1 VNPLMGLALAPAE
14 QPSLDDL
21 ERIGLHIDQEKPQP
35 ILRRRQ
41 RTILVGRVPPGG
53 ARLPL
58 EAPVGHVA
66 LERRLKAGDQRLK
79 LVHGETGQSQDLRRA
94 GLEIGEPSRA
104 HNSGLLSLEAPYT
117 LNRDELSY
125 VHLTKWPDCTIVCP
139 WCSPRKTSRPGWT
152 HN

>member
-1 VNPLMGLALAPAE
+1 MGRALAHAE

-21 ERIGLHIDQEKPQP
+21 ERIGLQRDQENQQP

-41 RTILVGRVPPGG
+41 RTVLVGRIPPGG
-53 ARLPL
+53 ARFPI

-66 LERRLKAGDQRLK
+66 LERGLKGWDQRLK
-79 LVHGETGQSQDLRRA
+79 LVHGETGQIQDLRRA

-104 HNSGLLSLEAPYT
+104 HSCGLLSLEAQYT

-125 VHLTKWPDCTIVCP
+125 I
-139 WCSPRKTSRPGWT
+139 
-152 HN
+152 